1 MKKQNKGFIIP
12 VLIGIIALLAIG
24 GGVYLYENKKA
35 EPPVPVEDN
44 EAQPSIPQNPPVSD
58 SQKPVQDST
67 RKPVVSVKAGISQTP
82 KNIPKAHNAFG
93 FDLIKSIKQDESG
106 KNIFI
111 SPSSIALALSMVYNG
126 TNGETKNAM
135 QKTLHMQGF
144 DISNIN
150 QESLGLINL
159 LKNPDPKVQ
168 LSIANSVWARKEVNF
183 NQNFIDTLKSYY
195 NTESSVLDFANP
207 NSVKTINSWVSK
219 NTNGKIPT
227 IVSTIPSD
235 MVMYLINAVYFK
247 GSWTKEFDKKLTQN
261 KSFTIADGS
270 SKSTPLMKQSG
281 MLPYLETEDFQSVN
295 LTYGNNKRISMYVFL
310 PKNNV
315 DNFVSTLTPEKWNGW
330 MSQYKGK
337 SGVIL
342 LPKFKM
348 DYEKQ
353 LKDILAGLGMSIAFT
368 DNADLSG
375 IGKDLKISEVKH
387 KSYVDV
393 NEEGTEAA
401 AVTSVGV
408 SVTSVAPPQD
418 TFYMEVN
425 HPFFFAIRDNQTEE
439 ILFMGI
445 VQNP

>member
-1 MKKQNKGFIIP
+1 MKNSQKGFVVPLLIVIA
-12 VLIGIIALLAIG
+12 VLVIG
-24 GGVYLYENKKA
+24 GGVYLYKSKEI
-35 EPPVPVEDN
+35 EPPVPVVDREV
-44 EAQPSIPQNPPVSD
+44 QPSIPQNPPVND
-58 SQKPVQDST
+58 SQKSVQDST
-67 RKPVVSVKAGISQTP
+67 PKQIVIAKPGISQTP
-82 KNIPKAHNAFG
+82 KNIPKAHNAFS
-93 FDLIKSIKQDESG
+93 FDLIKSIKQDEAN

-126 TNGETKNAM
+126 ANGETKNAM

-195 NTESSVLDFANP
+195 NAESSFLDFANP

-219 NTNGKIPT
+219 NTNDKIPT

-247 GSWTKEFDKKLTQN
+247 GSWTKEFDKKLTQS
-261 KSFTIADGS
+261 KPFTVADGS
-270 SKSTPLMKQSG
+270 SKSTPLMKQTG

-295 LTYGNNKRISMYVFL
+295 LTYGGNKRISMYVFL
-310 PKNNV
+310 PKNV
-315 DNFVSTLTPEKWNGW
+315 DTFVTGLTPEKWNGW
-330 MSQYKGK
+330 MSEYKNK

-353 LKDILAGLGMSIAFT
+353 LKDILVGLGMSIAFS

-408 SVTSVAPPQD
+408 SITSVAPPQD

-439 ILFMGI
+439 VLFMGI